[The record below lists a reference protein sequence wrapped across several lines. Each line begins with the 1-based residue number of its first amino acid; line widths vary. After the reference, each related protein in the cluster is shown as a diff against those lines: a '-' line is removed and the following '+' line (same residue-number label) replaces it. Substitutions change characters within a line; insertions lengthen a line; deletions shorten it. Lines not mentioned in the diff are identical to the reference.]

1 MEVVD
6 SGGFGKW
13 SLWGRVEEMEE
24 KSASVGILGGMVGV
38 FVFAKKCSE

>member
-13 SLWGRVEEMEE
+13 SLWGRVEERGE
-24 KSASVGILGGMVGV
+24 KSASVGILGGMVSF
-38 FVFAKKCSE
+38 FVGEEME